1 MFSSDVASRSISTWW
16 GLDFYDE
23 VWKGKNEQCEHVLF
37 GEMLPMLDKGH
48 VDDFAVLDTPV
59 FLPVDHWLEVLVDRG
74 IELFQLLVLAD
85 GTQAAETTF
94 DRGIAVQHGFRLFK
108 GCEVLAFL
116 EREDGEKEGNMRMLA
131 CLQLLKCEYLLHW
144 FV

>member
-37 GEMLPMLDKGH
+37 GEILSVLDKGH
-48 VDDFAVLDTPV
+48 VDDSIVRDTPV

-85 GTQAAETTF
+85 GAQAAETTF

-108 GCEVLAFL
+108 GCEVLALL
-116 EREDGEKEGNMRMLA
+116 EREDGKREGTCAHVGLSITFKM
-131 CLQLLKCEYLLHW
+131 
-144 FV
+144 

>member
-1 MFSSDVASRSISTWW
+1 MFSSDVVSRSISTWW

-23 VWKGKNEQCEHVLF
+23 VWKGKNEQCEHVLSV
-37 GEMLPMLDKGH
+37 EMLLVLDKGH
-48 VDDFAVLDTPV
+48 VDDFAVRDTPV
-59 FLPVDHWLEVLVDRG
+59 FLPVDHQLEVLVDRG

-85 GTQAAETTF
+85 ETQAAETTF

-116 EREDGEKEGNMRMLA
+116 EREDGRKEGTCAHVGLSITFKM
-131 CLQLLKCEYLLHW
+131 
-144 FV
+144 

>member
-23 VWKGKNEQCEHVLF
+23 DRKGKNEQCEHVLF
-37 GEMLPMLDKGH
+37 GEILSVLDKGH
-48 VDDFAVLDTPV
+48 VDDSIVRDTPV

-85 GTQAAETTF
+85 ETQAAETTF
-94 DRGIAVQHGFRLFK
+94 DRGISVQHVFRLFK

-116 EREDGEKEGNMRMLA
+116 EREDGRKEGTCAHVGLSKTFKM
-131 CLQLLKCEYLLHW
+131 
-144 FV
+144 

>member
-16 GLDFYDE
+16 GLDYYDE
-23 VWKGKNEQCEHVLF
+23 DRKGKNEQCEHVLF
-37 GEMLPMLDKGH
+37 GEILSVLDKGH
-48 VDDFAVLDTPV
+48 VDDSIVRDTPV
-59 FLPVDHWLEVLVDRG
+59 FLRVDHWLEVLVDRG

-85 GTQAAETTF
+85 ETQAAETTI

-116 EREDGEKEGNMRMLA
+116 EMEDGKREGTCARVGLSTTFKM
-131 CLQLLKCEYLLHW
+131 
-144 FV
+144 

>member
-23 VWKGKNEQCEHVLF
+23 DRKGKNEQCEHVLF

-48 VDDFAVLDTPV
+48 VDDSIVRDTPV
-59 FLPVDHWLEVLVDRG
+59 FLPVDHWLEVLVDRE
-74 IELFQLLVLAD
+74 IKLFQLLVLAD
-85 GTQAAETTF
+85 ETQAAETTF

-108 GCEVLAFL
+108 GCEVLALL
-116 EREDGEKEGNMRMLA
+116 EREDGRKEGTCAHVGLSITFKM
-131 CLQLLKCEYLLHW
+131 
-144 FV
+144 

>member
-1 MFSSDVASRSISTWW
+1 MFSSDVASGSISTWW

-23 VWKGKNEQCEHVLF
+23 VWKGKNQQCEHVLF
-37 GEMLPMLDKGH
+37 GEMLPMQSGGH
-48 VDDFAVLDTPV
+48 VDDSIVRDTPV

-85 GTQAAETTF
+85 ETQAAETTF

-116 EREDGEKEGNMRMLA
+116 EMEDGKREGTCARVGLSTTFTM
-131 CLQLLKCEYLLHW
+131 
-144 FV
+144 

>member
-23 VWKGKNEQCEHVLF
+23 DRKGKNEQCEHVLF
-37 GEMLPMLDKGH
+37 GEMFPMQGGGH
-48 VDDFAVLDTPV
+48 VNDSIVRDTSV
-59 FLPVDHWLEVLVDRG
+59 FLPVDHWLEVLVDRE

-85 GTQAAETTF
+85 ETQADATTF
-94 DRGIAVQHGFRLFK
+94 DRGIAVQHVFRLFK

-116 EREDGEKEGNMRMLA
+116 EREDGKREGTCVHVGLSKTFKM
-131 CLQLLKCEYLLHW
+131 
-144 FV
+144 

>member
-23 VWKGKNEQCEHVLF
+23 DRKGKNEQCEHVLF
-37 GEMLPMLDKGH
+37 GEMLPMQGGGH
-48 VDDFAVLDTPV
+48 VDDSIVRDTSV

-85 GTQAAETTF
+85 KTQAAETTF

-108 GCEVLAFL
+108 GCEVLAL
-116 EREDGEKEGNMRMLA
+116 LEKENGKREGMCAHVGLSITFKM
-131 CLQLLKCEYLLHW
+131 
-144 FV
+144 

>member
-1 MFSSDVASRSISTWW
+1 MFSSDVASGSISTWW

-37 GEMLPMLDKGH
+37 GEMLLMLDKGH
-48 VDDFAVLDTPV
+48 VDDSAVRDTSV
-59 FLPVDHWLEVLVDRG
+59 FLSVDHWLEVLVDRG

-94 DRGIAVQHGFRLFK
+94 DRGIAVQHVSASSKAAKSWLS
-108 GCEVLAFL
+108 
-116 EREDGEKEGNMRMLA
+116 
-131 CLQLLKCEYLLHW
+131 
-144 FV
+144 